1 MVGSNS
7 YTEARGP
14 LLDAF
19 LRFNARVMDAMSS
32 RATGTF
38 RALDFFQALQ
48 KGMPKREIL
57 DKDGVWI
64 CFDMF

>member
-32 RATGTF
+32 RATETF
-38 RALDFFQALQ
+38 RALDFFEARDADRTLEKMAL
-48 KGMPKREIL
+48 
-57 DKDGVWI
+57 
-64 CFDMF
+64 DMF